1 VEKEAQMLRLLA
13 ALCVLFLLAPSVLS
27 EEEAKKAPGFTLK
40 DLSNKE
46 VSLEDLLGKGPIV
59 VDFWATWCKPCIK
72 SLDHMRDIYKELKE
86 KGLEVVAINEDDPRN
101 VSKVKPMA
109 SSHRWDFII
118 LLDTNKDV
126 KRLYHVTGYP
136 TTFVLD
142 SSGNVKYRHIGYTPG
157 SEKELKEEIEELLKS
172 TECKHEKGPEKDVED
187 KEAVDEDSEEGVDD
201 AVEPGEGTEE
211 GTGAEEKEEQGSE
224 EGNAE

>member
-1 VEKEAQMLRLLA
+1 VLL
-13 ALCVLFLLAPSVLS
+13 VLVPSALS
-27 EEEAKKAPGFTLK
+27 EEDAKKAPAFTLK
-40 DLSNKE
+40 DLGNKE
-46 VSLEDLLGKGPIV
+46 VALEDLLGKGPIV

-72 SLDHMRDIYKELKE
+72 SLDHMRDIYKELKG

-109 SSHRWDFII
+109 SSHRWNFII

-142 SSGNVKYRHIGYTPG
+142 SAGNVRYRHIGYTPG
-157 SEKELKEEIEELLKS
+157 SEKELKEEIEGLLKS
-172 TECKHEKGPEKDVED
+172 TECKHESSPDKDVKEEEAEED
-187 KEAVDEDSEEGVDD
+187 EAEEEIDDVETPGEEIEEEDD
-201 AVEPGEGTEE
+201 AK
-211 GTGAEEKEEQGSE
+211 EKEEQGTQ
-224 EGNAE
+224 EGSAE

>member
-1 VEKEAQMLRLLA
+1 MLRLTV
-13 ALCVLFLLAPSVLS
+13 ALCVLLLLAPSVLG
-27 EEEAKKAPGFTLK
+27 EEESAKKAPVFSLK
-40 DLSNKE
+40 DLNRKE

-59 VDFWATWCKPCIK
+59 IDFWATWCKPCVK

-86 KGLEVVAINEDDPRN
+86 KGLEIVAINEDDPRN

-126 KRLYHVTGYP
+126 KRLYHVSAYP

-142 SSGNVKYRHIGYTPG
+142 HDGNVKYRHLGYTPG
-157 SEKELKEEIEELLKS
+157 SEKELKEEIEGLLRS
-172 TECKHEKGPEKDVED
+172 TECRPEVSPDEGAD
-187 KEAVDEDSEEGVDD
+187 DEEAEGNVDD
-201 AVEPGEGTEE
+201 LKEPGEETEE
-211 GTGAEEKEEQGSE
+211 DDTEQDSDEGDAE
-224 EGNAE
+224 